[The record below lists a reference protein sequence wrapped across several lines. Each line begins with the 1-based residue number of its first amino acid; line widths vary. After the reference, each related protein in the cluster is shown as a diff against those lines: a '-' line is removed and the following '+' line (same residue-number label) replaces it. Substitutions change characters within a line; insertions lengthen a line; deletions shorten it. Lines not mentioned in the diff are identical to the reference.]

1 MTEIVRLIEID
12 RERERERTREREIDC
27 ESLAEGGAR
36 RQWMERERDRSVRLG
51 IEAGNAGKGN
61 G

>member
-12 RERERERTREREIDC
+12 RERERTREREIDC

-36 RQWMERERDRSVRLG
+36 RQWIERERDSSTVREE